1 MLIPQ
6 NSLVLDAYSEQ
17 VIKSGKHY
25 FEMKVPY
32 DDNVFENMTI
42 GLTSLGMNNE
52 KVYLRSFVGSKGFD
66 ENRKMRECQMIN
78 GKFFIKKDFK
88 KERASVRENKQ
99 FGSYRKAEDRNKQID
114 FDEEALKLFKKL
126 GLPNPLD

>member
-1 MLIPQ
+1 
-6 NSLVLDAYSEQ
+6 
-17 VIKSGKHY
+17 
-25 FEMKVPY
+25 
-32 DDNVFENMTI
+32 
-42 GLTSLGMNNE
+42 
-52 KVYLRSFVGSKGFD
+52 
-66 ENRKMRECQMIN
+66 MIN

>member
-1 MLIPQ
+1 MLSELSTEDKTSMLIPQ

-17 VIKSGKHY
+17 VVKSGKHY
-25 FEMKVPY
+25 FEMKVPN

-66 ENRKMRECQMIN
+66 ENRKMREC
-78 GKFFIKKDFK
+78 
-88 KERASVRENKQ
+88 
-99 FGSYRKAEDRNKQID
+99 
-114 FDEEALKLFKKL
+114 
-126 GLPNPLD
+126 